1 MTATPILP
9 SGVLP
14 VATAI
19 DLVQVSPVDSGQVRA
34 VQDVIAAS
42 EDFAMLVDGFPPP
55 PDEAEQLL
63 AKIPPGSHPED
74 KAVMLVRLG
83 SANIGVLD
91 VVRDWPQRRTWMIG
105 LLVLVPAARGRGVG
119 GRVVATVDRWAIES
133 GAKKLRVAV
142 APANVRG
149 LRFWRRQG
157 FSPVEVSRS
166 GPHRL
171 ERPVIGF

>member
-9 SGVLP
+9 SGFLP

-19 DLVQVSPVDSGQVRA
+19 DLVQVTSAETAQVQA
-34 VQDVIAAS
+34 VLAAS
-42 EDFAMLVDGFPPP
+42 EDFAMLVDGFPAP

-63 AKIPPGSHPED
+63 AKIPPGSDPED

-83 SANIGVLD
+83 TANIGVLD

-105 LLVLVPAARGRGVG
+105 LLILVPAARGRGVG
-119 GRVVATVDRWAIES
+119 GRVLATVDRWATES
-133 GAKKLRVAV
+133 GAEKLRIAV
-142 APANVRG
+142 APANTRG
-149 LRFWRRQG
+149 LVFWRRNG
-157 FSPVEVSRS
+157 FNPVEVSRA

-171 ERPVIGF
+171 ERAVIGF

>member
-1 MTATPILP
+1 MTTTPILP

-14 VATAI
+14 VATAL
-19 DLVQVSPVDSGQVRA
+19 DLVQVTAAEIPQVQA
-34 VQDVIAAS
+34 VFAAS
-42 EDFAMLVDGFPPP
+42 EDFAMLVDGFPAP

-83 SANIGVLD
+83 TANIGVLD
-91 VVRDWPQRRTWMIG
+91 VVRDWPQRRVWMIG

-119 GRVVATVDRWAIES
+119 ARVLATVDRWAIES
-133 GAKKLRVAV
+133 GAEKLRIAV
-142 APANVRG
+142 APANIRG
-149 LRFWRRQG
+149 LRFWRRHG